1 MQNAKAEK
9 EEKRTGC
16 YRHTQMQK
24 DLIIEKLKERGLRIT
39 RQRRIL
45 LDIIL
50 EGECSCCKEIYYRA
64 SALDPKIG
72 VATVY
77 RMINTLE
84 SIGAIS
90 RKNMYRVACSTKGA
104 CTVELDDD
112 TICHLSGQKLNEVIV
127 RDFGHAGR
135 SMSRISAHL
144 QCFRYMKWDKHSKE
158 IFPI

>member
-1 MQNAKAEK
+1 M
-9 EEKRTGC
+9 
-16 YRHTQMQK
+16 
-24 DLIIEKLKERGLRIT
+24 RIT

-112 TICHLSGQKLNEVIV
+112 TICHLSGQKLNEVIL
-127 RDFGHAGR
+127 AGLR
-135 SMSRISAHL
+135 A
-144 QCFRYMKWDKHSKE
+144 CGE
-158 IFPI
+158 INEQNIRTLALLPVHEVGLMN

>member
-1 MQNAKAEK
+1 MQNTEAEK
-9 EEKRTGC
+9 DEKRTGC

-39 RQRRIL
+39 RQRMIL
-45 LDIIL
+45 LDNIL

-90 RKNMYRVACSTKGA
+90 RKNMYREACSTKGA

-112 TICHLSGQKLNEVIV
+112 TICHLSGQKLNEVIL
-127 RDFGHAGR
+127 AGLKACGDITGQNIR
-135 SMSRISAHL
+135 TLALLPVHKIG
-144 QCFRYMKWDKHSKE
+144 
-158 IFPI
+158 